1 METALKNDVIYI
13 TGSSAGI
20 GFETAKLCLQ
30 NKATVVIT
38 GRNNENLEKAKNELL
53 KISNQVIAHNIDVSN
68 ESDVMDSLG
77 SSWFLAIFLRFFVEE
92 CFWINWLINFSYP
105 SGIVSLNNSPPV
117 LLVIWS
123 RKYIESLLWSG
134 SAIPSICQP
143 LLLNLFVNGA
153 V

>member
-68 ESDVMDSLG
+68 ESDVMDSLEDVYKSYG
-77 SSWFLAIFLRFFVEE
+77 KIF
-92 CFWINWLINFSYP
+92 
-105 SGIVSLNNSPPV
+105 
-117 LLVIWS
+117 
-123 RKYIESLLWSG
+123 
-134 SAIPSICQP
+134 Q
-143 LLLNLFVNGA
+143 
-153 V
+153 